1 MSDFKTSLVV
11 DATIGDITSD
21 LGFAVKSGASSV
33 TYQPFPSTSSS
44 NSSLIFT
51 VQVPSEN
58 VVMGRDVLLR
68 SGLQFT
74 IAISGVPAGQVAFS
88 YGYTDSLQAYPLAQL
103 MTTLTAQI
111 NNTTTSINLQDCLD
125 QLLRMNDGPSVNS
138 RNELTPA
145 YPDQTFGY
153 YSDGVGANANVLASG
168 NNQSY
173 DDRQQ
178 GRGAYP
184 VTAVIARLVNGVYQD
199 ASPIAVGA
207 PGETWL
213 VFVSTVVSE
222 PLFLSPFIFADPENN
237 CQGVLG
243 LNNWTLNASIDT
255 SLKRLFSTANSWT
268 YVLSPGLTVADPS
281 GAGRWAANP
290 NLFACSYVGSYTDPT
305 NGLYQN
311 MLTTTSFPTL
321 LLKFLSTQPSQ
332 VVETKNVL
340 PFSSYSRYLTP
351 AANNATIAA
360 GAQNVNITSSNIQIN
375 QIPDYIIICAR
386 KPKATQT
393 IQDTSSFFAIN
404 GVSINFNN
412 SSGLLS
418 TASQQDLWRM
428 SQRNG
433 SQCSWEEFLGSV
445 FRNDNT
451 NGGYTVPTTGGM
463 LVINPAYD
471 LSLPMYLTNGSLG
484 NYNLQFQLNVS
495 NQFGDAIAPE
505 LVVICVNS
513 GIMTIAQG
521 TAQTYTG
528 ILTKD
533 AVLAAQQGKED
544 FITSVMDRR
553 MVGGNM
559 MNMGVARPLLRR
571 LREKVGHMGSALS
584 GGVSSGGFVSGGKG
598 RLRGMY

>member
-33 TYQPFPSTSSS
+33 TFQPFPSTSSS
-44 NSSLIFT
+44 NSALIFT

-74 IAISGVPAGQVAFS
+74 IDISGVPNTQCAFS

-111 NNTTTSINLQDCLD
+111 NNTTTSINLQDCID
-125 QLLRMNDGPSVNS
+125 QLLRMNDGPDVNS
-138 RNELTPA
+138 KNGMTPS

-153 YSDGVGANANVLASG
+153 YSDGVGANCNVLASG

-173 DDRQQ
+173 DDREK

-184 VTAVIARLVNGVYQD
+184 VTVVIARYVAGVYQD
-199 ASPIAVGA
+199 ASPISTGA
-207 PGETWL
+207 ANETWK

-222 PLFLSPFIFADPENN
+222 PLFLSPFIFADPEHN

-255 SLKRLFSTANSWT
+255 TLKRLMSTANDYT
-268 YVLSPGLTVADPS
+268 ETISPGWTVADPS
-281 GAGRWAANP
+281 GLGRWVANP
-290 NLFACSYVGSYTDPT
+290 NLFACVFTNTYTDPV
-305 NGLYQN
+305 NGTYAN

-351 AANNATIAA
+351 YANNAVIEA
-360 GAQNVNITSSNIQIN
+360 GAKNVQVTSSNIQIN
-375 QIPDYIIICAR
+375 QIPDYIMIIAR
-386 KPKATQT
+386 KPKSSQT
-393 IQDTSSFFAIN
+393 IFDTSSFLAIN

-433 SQCSWEEFLGSV
+433 SNITWEEFLGSIY
-445 FRNDNT
+445 RNNNKT
-451 NGGYTVPTTGGM
+451 SGYTVPTTGGM

-484 NYNLQFQLNVS
+484 NYNLQFQLFVS
-495 NQFGDAIAPE
+495 NQFGENIAPE

-544 FITSVMDRR
+544 FITSVMDKR
-553 MVGGNM
+553 MVGGNIH
-559 MNMGVARPLLRR
+559 NMGVARPLMRR
-571 LREKVGHMGSALS
+571 MREKVGSAM
-584 GGVSSGGFVSGGKG
+584 SGGFASGGGLSGGKG